1 MVTLTT
7 FQMQTLFG
15 RQQLKS
21 VVIEDVTALLD
32 WWPLFL
38 EGWRDICAPFKGR
51 VDLTASEFLTMLLRV
66 VGMGKTDGLVVV
78 FMSQK
83 DKPLGF
89 MVAMNDSETP
99 ERRTALIYA
108 GYSNSK
114 YAYAAVDAT
123 EYVQKWAKAQG
134 FTELHAQSRRLSGA
148 AMRLFRKKLG
158 FQPMAVVFS
167 KLL

>member
-1 MVTLTT
+1 
-7 FQMQTLFG
+7 MQTLFG
-15 RQQLKS
+15 KQQLKS
-21 VVIEDVTALLD
+21 VVITDVPTLLQ

-38 EGWRDICAPFKGR
+38 EGWQDLCGPFKGR
-51 VDLTASEFLTMLLRV
+51 VDLTASEFLTMLLRII
-66 VGMGKTDGLVVV
+66 GLGDDDGLVVV
-78 FMSQK
+78 FLSQN

-89 MVAMNDSETP
+89 MAAMNDSETP

-114 YAYAAVDAT
+114 YAYAAIDAT
-123 EYVQKWAKAQG
+123 EFVQKWAKARG